1 MTKTKWT
8 ILAVLLLIVLGVVF
22 SNWNKINQNINSP
35 QNTSTST
42 IISSTST
49 VVTTQPK
56 VTILPYGKV
65 TLKVGQTAS
74 FAGNSIKLL
83 RVFDDS
89 RCATGL
95 TCIWAGTVKVTIQSV
110 TGMGTSTETMELGK
124 TLTTEGEK
132 IVFISASPYPKEGGS
147 ILEKDNEIIFEV
159 TKRSSNEVNQKPISL
174 GACFVGGCS
183 GEVCSDQSGVASN
196 CIYKPEFACYKK
208 SKCER
213 QANGKCGW
221 TDTEELKAC
230 LQNPP
235 NL

>member
-1 MTKTKWT
+1 MIKTKW
-8 ILAVLLLIVLGVVF
+8 IILGVLFLIILGAVF
-22 SNWNKINQNINSP
+22 VNRDTINQSIDSP
-35 QNTSTST
+35 QNISTST
-42 IISSTST
+42 PTSSTT
-49 VVTTQPK
+49 TTTQPK
-56 VTILPYGKV
+56 VTVLPYGKV
-65 TLKVGQTAS
+65 TLKVGQTAH
-74 FAGNSIKLL
+74 FAGGSIKLL

-89 RCATGL
+89 RCATGV
-95 TCIWAGTVKVTIQSV
+95 TCIWVGTVKVSVQSV

-124 TLTTEGEK
+124 TLTTEREK

-147 ILEKDNEIIFEV
+147 ILEKDYEITFEV
-159 TKRSSNEVNQKPISL
+159 TKRLTNGVNPKPVSG
-174 GACFVGGCS
+174 GACFIGGCS

-213 QANGKCGW
+213 QVNGKCGW
-221 TDTEELKAC
+221 TNTEELQVC